1 MTKKQDKKYLFQIC
15 ELLSTIGLLGNTII
29 LIIFRNAWTYEE
41 VSFLNFSP
49 TPKSSYLTIIQ
60 HNPIF
65 AIMYAFYGM
74 VLLLCEVYRLIKHI
88 VKRKGKGLMKVISVS
103 AIGNLISAHME
114 GDNEKFLIF
123 ANFIADAYEEAG
135 EVRCARIIRK
145 RIDGT
150 YKNDSTVTLD

>member
-29 LIIFRNAWTYEE
+29 LIIFRNTWTYEE

-65 AIMYAFYGM
+65 AIMYAFCGM
-74 VLLLCEVYRLIKHI
+74 VLLLCGVYRLIKHI
-88 VKRKGKGLMKVISVS
+88 
-103 AIGNLISAHME
+103 
-114 GDNEKFLIF
+114 
-123 ANFIADAYEEAG
+123 
-135 EVRCARIIRK
+135 
-145 RIDGT
+145 
-150 YKNDSTVTLD
+150 KN